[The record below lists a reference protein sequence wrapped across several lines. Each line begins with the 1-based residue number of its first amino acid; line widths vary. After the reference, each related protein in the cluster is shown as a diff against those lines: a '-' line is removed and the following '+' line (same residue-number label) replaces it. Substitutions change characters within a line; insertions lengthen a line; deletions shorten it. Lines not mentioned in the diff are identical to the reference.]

1 MYEVRGD
8 AVIDSACEDIIKS
21 VKNSYLNYS
30 EKVMPYSMY
39 KTVRK
44 SLISLANPSKSGSFS
59 TVSPLNT
66 TRRELKIKI
75 EEFEKKA
82 E

>member
-44 SLISLANPSKSGSFS
+44 SLVSLATHSTSGSTS

-66 TRRELKIKI
+66 YYSQR
-75 EEFEKKA
+75 A
-82 E
+82 